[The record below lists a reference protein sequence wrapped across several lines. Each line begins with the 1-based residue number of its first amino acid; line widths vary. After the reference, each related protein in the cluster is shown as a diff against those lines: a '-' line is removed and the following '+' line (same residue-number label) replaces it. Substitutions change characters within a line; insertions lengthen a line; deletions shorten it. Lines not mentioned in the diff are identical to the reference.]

1 MRKQDY
7 RHTGVHKNLARLEF
21 IRSLNPTI
29 AEKLK
34 GILQEHKDKEKG
46 K

>member
-1 MRKQDY
+1 MKN
-7 RHTGVHKNLARLEF
+7 HTSGKCLNHKNLARLEF
-21 IRSLNPTI
+21 IRSLNPVV

-34 GILQEHKDKEKG
+34 NMLQEHREKEKG